1 MQNLP
6 FNSCYV
12 AYLYIP
18 RKIWQE
24 CWATK
29 MVDICDFKK
38 TLWKYNIHA
47 EKHLKCTE
55 HSDIQHPDS
64 EILPA
69 PVKHPC
75 SAFAEVGHHSDFSL
89 HRPVLPYTAHR
100 GNHIRC
106 WLVGLGSFLQH
117 RLWTRAVSH
126 SFILFAFP
134 YSVVETLKFIYCAR
148 ALRYVFCCLT
158 LRMFLP
164 MSFGGRMCVW
174 WVHTS
179 ISARFG
185 PKGPH
190 AKLKVPA
197 FLNGYQLAH
206 RQCRLPAACI
216 LAKTWLFML
225 FILTISVD
233 V

>member
-1 MQNLP
+1 MQKNTWSAQNTQIFSTQIQKYYQHQLNTPVRPLP
-6 FNSCYV
+6 RLVTILISRCIDRFC
-12 AYLYIP
+12 L
-18 RKIWQE
+18 
-24 CWATK
+24 
-29 MVDICDFKK
+29 
-38 TLWKYNIHA
+38 TL
-47 EKHLKCTE
+47 
-55 HSDIQHPDS
+55 
-64 EILPA
+64 
-69 PVKHPC
+69 
-75 SAFAEVGHHSDFSL
+75 
-89 HRPVLPYTAHR
+89 
-100 GNHIRC
+100 HIEGIIYD
-106 WLVGLGSFLQH
+106 VGLWVWVPSFSTVCELELYH
-117 RLWTRAVSH
+117 Y

-134 YSVVETLKFIYCAR
+134 YSVVKTLKFIYCAR

-158 LRMFLP
+158 LQMFLP

-197 FLNGYQLAH
+197 FLSGYQLAH